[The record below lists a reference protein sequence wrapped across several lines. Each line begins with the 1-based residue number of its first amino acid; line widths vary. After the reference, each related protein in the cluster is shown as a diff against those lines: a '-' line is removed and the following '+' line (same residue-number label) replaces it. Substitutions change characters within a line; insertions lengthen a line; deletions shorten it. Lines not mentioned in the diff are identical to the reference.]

1 MGLYEREANTF
12 FKMGIFCTTF
22 CVLRANHFPYIFCLL
37 HKLPAHSGYF
47 TFLPILSQTS
57 NSTPSPLT
65 DYHSNFERSHVIS
78 HKLVH
83 PSSSPPEYF
92 PITWFSFY
100 SFIYAYIYSTNIITC
115 NKLGNVIGTEK
126 MAVKKTV

>member
-12 FKMGIFCTTF
+12 FKMRIFCTTF
-22 CVLRANHFPYIFCLL
+22 CVLPANHFPCIFCLF

-65 DYHSNFERSHVIS
+65 DYHSNFERSHVVS
-78 HKLVH
+78 HELAH
-83 PSSSPPEYF
+83 LSSSPPEYF
-92 PITWFSFY
+92 PITRFSFY
-100 SFIYAYIYSTNIITC
+100 SFIYAYIHSTNTITR
-115 NKLGNVIGTEK
+115 NKLGNVIGTGK
-126 MAVKKTV
+126 MAVKETV